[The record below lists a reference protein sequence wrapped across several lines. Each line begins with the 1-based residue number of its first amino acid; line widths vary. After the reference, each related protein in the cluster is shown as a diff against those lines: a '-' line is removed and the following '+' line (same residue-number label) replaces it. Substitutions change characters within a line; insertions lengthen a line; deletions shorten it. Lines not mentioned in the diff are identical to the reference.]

1 MQRLKNGIVNK
12 LLLSNPFSILSSS
25 SSSSPSNV
33 SKAAD
38 EWSQSLETRNVAT
51 PISGIGTNRVRFKF
65 PYPHPTH
72 HLSPENLPTL
82 EVEATK
88 EELLF
93 FYEQMNII
101 RRMELVADGLYKS
114 KLIRGF
120 CHLSL
125 GQEAIAVGM
134 ESSILKEDAVITA
147 YRCHGM
153 AYTRGASVHSI
164 LAELLGKSTGIAKGK
179 GGSMHMYLSNFF
191 GGNGIVGAQVPLGCG
206 IAFAQ
211 KYQKFKNVTI
221 AAFGDGA
228 ADQGQVFEA
237 YNMAMLWKL
246 PIIFTCENNFY
257 SMGTSVDR
265 HSASTNYYTRGDFIP
280 GIRINGMDV
289 MAVREAF
296 RWARKWVLEHGPLIL
311 ELQTYRYSGHSMS
324 DPGNKLFHFHANYAN
339 YSIFI
344 LFSILFS

>member
-1 MQRLKNGIVNK
+1 MITRKHGIIAIEK
-12 LLLSNPFSILSSS
+12 SFFSIATAFSSI
-25 SSSSPSNV
+25 
-33 SKAAD
+33 SKSAS
-38 EWSQSLETRNVAT
+38 EWSQSPETQNVAT
-51 PISGIGTNRVRFKF
+51 PISGIGTDRVMFKF
-65 PYPHPTH
+65 PYPHPIH
-72 HLSPENLPTL
+72 RLPLNNLPSL
-82 EVEATK
+82 EVLATK
-88 EELLF
+88 DQLISY
-93 FYEQMNII
+93 YEQMNII
-101 RRMELVADGLYKS
+101 RRMELVADNMYKS

-134 ESSILKEDAVITA
+134 EASIQKDDSVITA

-164 LAELLGKSTGIAKGK
+164 LAELLGKSTGLAKGK
-179 GGSMHMYLSNFF
+179 GGSMHMYLHNFF

-206 IAFAQ
+206 LAFAH
-211 KYQKFKNVTI
+211 KYRNTKCIAV

-246 PIIFTCENNFY
+246 PIIFVCENNFY

-265 HSASTNYYTRGDFIP
+265 HSASTDYYKRGDFIP
-280 GIRINGMDV
+280 GIRINGMDIL
-289 MAVREAF
+289 AVREAF
-296 RWARKWVLEHGPLIL
+296 RWAREWVLEQGPIIL

-324 DPGNKLFHFHANYAN
+324 DPGKLYYFYSLNVLHFPL
-339 YSIFI
+339 
-344 LFSILFS
+344 LFMLFCRHHLS